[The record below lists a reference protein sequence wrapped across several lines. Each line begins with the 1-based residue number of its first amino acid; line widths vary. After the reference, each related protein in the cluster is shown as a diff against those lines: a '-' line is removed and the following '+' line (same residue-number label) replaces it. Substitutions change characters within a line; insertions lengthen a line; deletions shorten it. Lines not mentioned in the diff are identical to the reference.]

1 MSKTAWLSG
10 KHLGLYITLLIA
22 LLVPV
27 IVTNPF
33 YFHLITLSC
42 IWAILASSLNI
53 CMGYTGLVSV
63 AQGSFFGIGAYA
75 VSLMVIKGGLNY
87 WVSVPLALGLVLLI
101 SLGIGLIALRTRGPY
116 FVIFSLCVCLIIT
129 VIIERWENLT
139 DGPRG
144 LSTIPAINPIRI
156 PGIAEINFTSAA
168 SQYYLILL
176 FLLITLFITK
186 LIIYSRFGR
195 AFEAVHLNEVLADS
209 LGVNVMATKIF
220 SFSIAAFFAGVA
232 GILYPSYISYLGPA
246 DSSFWVSFNTIL
258 YVVVGGR
265 GTLIGPLIGAFSMTI
280 IPEIL
285 RFLAEFRLLFYGL
298 VLISAVIFL
307 PRGLVSLPGLIK
319 IQVKNINKERK

>member
-1 MSKTAWLSG
+1 MSKTARLSF
-10 KHLGLYITLLIA
+10 KHIRFTLPLLVA
-22 LLVPV
+22 LLVPLL
-27 IVTNPF
+27 VTNPF
-33 YFHLITLSC
+33 YLHLITLSC
-42 IWAILASSLNI
+42 IWSILASSLNI

-75 VSLMVIKGGLNY
+75 TSLLVIKAGLNY
-87 WVSVPLALGLVLLI
+87 WATIPLALGLVVLI

-129 VIIERWENLT
+129 VIIERWET
-139 DGPRG
+139 VTEGPRG
-144 LSTIPAINPIRI
+144 LSTIPAIDPLRL
-156 PGIAEINFTSAA
+156 PGVGEISFTSAA
-168 SQYYLILL
+168 SQYYLILF
-176 FLLITLFITK
+176 FLLITLLATR
-186 LIIYSRFGR
+186 LLIYSRFGR

-209 LGVNVMATKIF
+209 LGINVMATKIF
-220 SFSIAAFFAGVA
+220 SFSVAAFFAGLA
-232 GILYPSYISYLGPA
+232 GVLYPPYISYLGPA

-298 VLISAVIFL
+298 VLIIAVIFL

-319 IQVKNINKERK
+319 ARVGRLHRERR